1 MPNAN
6 RMYPRNGGTNSIY
19 LKNAITDPAIEVGDF
34 TVYNDFVND
43 PRDFEKNNILYHYPI
58 NHDRLIIGK
67 YRSIACGARF
77 IMNGATHAMSSLSTF
92 VFPLFAD
99 DWSTQLQMQD
109 SWENKGDT
117 VIGSDVWIG
126 YEAVILPG
134 VQIRHGAIV
143 ASGALV
149 SKDIEPFTIVGGIAA
164 KPIKKRFDE
173 KTIDKLL
180 EISWWDWPAEKVQK
194 HLEDITSGNIDALMK
209 NA

>member
-1 MPNAN
+1 
-6 RMYPRNGGTNSIY
+6 
-19 LKNAITDPAIEVGDF
+19 
-34 TVYNDFVND
+34 
-43 PRDFEKNNILYHYPI
+43 
-58 NHDRLIIGK
+58 
-67 YRSIACGARF
+67 
-77 IMNGATHAMSSLSTF
+77 
-92 VFPLFAD
+92 
-99 DWSTQLQMQD
+99 MQD

-143 ASGALV
+143 ASRALV

-194 HLEDITSGNIDALMK
+194 HLEDITSGNIDAFMK

>member
-6 RMYPRNGGTNSIY
+6 RMYPRNGDTNSIY

-67 YRSIACGARF
+67 CGSIACGARF
-77 IMNGATHAMSSLSTF
+77 IMNGANHAMSSLSTF

-143 ASGALV
+143 TSRALV

-194 HLEDITSGNIDALMK
+194 HLEDITSGNIDAFMK

>member
-1 MPNAN
+1 
-6 RMYPRNGGTNSIY
+6 
-19 LKNAITDPAIEVGDF
+19 
-34 TVYNDFVND
+34 
-43 PRDFEKNNILYHYPI
+43 
-58 NHDRLIIGK
+58 
-67 YRSIACGARF
+67 
-77 IMNGATHAMSSLSTF
+77 MSSLSTF

-143 ASGALV
+143 ASRALV
-149 SKDIEPFTIVGGIAA
+149 SKDIELFTIVGGIAA

-194 HLEDITSGNIDALMK
+194 HLEDITSGNIDAFMK

>member
-6 RMYPRNGGTNSIY
+6 RMYPRSGDTNSIY

-67 YRSIACGARF
+67 CGSIACGARF
-77 IMNGATHAMSSLSTF
+77 IMNGANHAMSSLSTF

-143 ASGALV
+143 TSRALV

-194 HLEDITSGNIDALMK
+194 HLEDITSGNIDAFMK